1 MNLSLSDSTH
11 WSLAGSENGE
21 GDSYNDDDDTG
32 EKHNTII
39 SCTRKCVGRQM
50 LHFAVLN
57 RCIAG
62 GKQRS
67 PRVFKKF

>member
-1 MNLSLSDSTH
+1 MSDSTH
-11 WSLAGSENGE
+11 WGLVGSENEE
-21 GDSYNDDDDTG
+21 GGSYNCDDDRS

-39 SCTRKCVGRQM
+39 SCTRKCVGIQM

-67 PRVFKKF
+67 PRVFKTF